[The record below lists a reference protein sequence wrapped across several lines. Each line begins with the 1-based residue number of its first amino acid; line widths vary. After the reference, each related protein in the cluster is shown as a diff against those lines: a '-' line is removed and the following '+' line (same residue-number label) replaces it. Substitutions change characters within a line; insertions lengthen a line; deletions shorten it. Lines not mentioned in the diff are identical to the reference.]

1 MEVSVVWLLATYALH
16 SQQRNQKRWLTV
28 MKIDSMATLN
38 LPGWGYGLRY
48 NYGIFK
54 QLISNSGEQLEA
66 PDPWL
71 DRENVR
77 QSSPL
82 LSRLIS
88 LLTPRTYLLI
98 NYVI

>member
-1 MEVSVVWLLATYALH
+1 
-16 SQQRNQKRWLTV
+16 
-28 MKIDSMATLN
+28 MATLN

-71 DRENVR
+71 DRENVC
-77 QSSPL
+77 QSSSS
-82 LSRLIS
+82 LSHLIS
-88 LLTPRTYLLI
+88 LFTPRTYYLI

>member
-1 MEVSVVWLLATYALH
+1 
-16 SQQRNQKRWLTV
+16 
-28 MKIDSMATLN
+28 MATLN

-71 DRENVR
+71 DRENVC
-77 QSSPL
+77 QSSSS
-82 LSRLIS
+82 LSHLIS
-88 LLTPRTYLLI
+88 LFAPRTYYLI

>member
-1 MEVSVVWLLATYALH
+1 
-16 SQQRNQKRWLTV
+16 
-28 MKIDSMATLN
+28 MATLN